1 MLVELTNNANCAV
14 AKLDGELDEGC
25 VKEVREKIDRFIA
38 KNDFGQF
45 VFDFSGLSFMD
56 STGIGMLLGRYKRLK
71 HLGVPLYISNARGH
85 VDFILSTAGIY
96 TIMRKIS

>member
-1 MLVELTNNANCAV
+1 K
-14 AKLDGELDEGC
+14 KL
-25 VKEVREKIDRFIA
+25 DRFIA

-71 HLGVPLYISNARGH
+71 QLGVPIYISNARGH

>member
-1 MLVELTNNANCAV
+1 MRLELTNNSNCAV

-25 VKEVREKIDRFIA
+25 VKEVSVKIDQFIA
-38 KNDFGQF
+38 GYHVGQF
-45 VFDFSGLSFMD
+45 IFDFSGVSFMD
-56 STGIGMLLGRYKRLK
+56 STGIGMLLGRYKNLK
-71 HLGVPLYISNARGH
+71 QLGVPIYISNARGH